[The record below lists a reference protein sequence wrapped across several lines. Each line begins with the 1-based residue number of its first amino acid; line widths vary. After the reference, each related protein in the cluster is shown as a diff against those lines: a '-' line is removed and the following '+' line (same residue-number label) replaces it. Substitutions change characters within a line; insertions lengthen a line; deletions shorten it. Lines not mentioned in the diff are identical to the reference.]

1 MNPFKKRKY
10 ITLPTQS
17 EIKERQMTV
26 PDGLWGKCPHCQ
38 TMHYLPDIEPLK
50 VCASCGYGYRLS
62 ASERLSK
69 IVDESSF
76 EEWLQDVPT
85 ANPLDFP
92 DYSNKVETLQE
103 KTGLNEAV
111 VVGKAT
117 IGGYATA
124 IGVMDTQ
131 FMMGSMGSVV
141 GEKITVLF
149 EKAMA
154 QSLPVVLFCAS
165 GGARMQE
172 GIISLMQMAKISTAV
187 ANHSAKGLLYVAVL
201 TDPTTGGVTASFAME
216 ADIIVAEPYTTIGF
230 AGRRVIEQTIKE
242 KLPDDFQSA
251 EVVQKNGF
259 VDCIV
264 KRQELPAFLNQVLAL
279 HVQGGISYENS

>member
-10 ITLPTQS
+10 ITLPTQQDL
-17 EIKERQMTV
+17 RQRQSAI

-38 TMHYLPDIEPLK
+38 TIHYLPDMDTLK
-50 VCASCGYGYRLS
+50 ICGACGYGYRMH
-62 ASERLSK
+62 AEERLSET
-69 IVDESSF
+69 VDESSF
-76 EEWLQDVPT
+76 VEWLMDMPI

-92 DYSNKVETLQE
+92 DYIQKIEALQE
-103 KTGLNEAV
+103 KTGLNEGV
-111 VVGKAT
+111 VIGQAT
-117 IGGYATA
+117 LSGYPCA

-141 GEKITVLF
+141 GEKITTLF
-149 EKAMA
+149 ERATEL
-154 QSLPVVLFCAS
+154 SLPVVLFCAS

-187 ANHSAKGLLYVAVL
+187 ANHSNAGLLYVAVL

-242 KLPDDFQSA
+242 KLPDNFQSA
-251 EVVQKNGF
+251 EVVQQNGF

-264 KRQELPAFLNQVLAL
+264 KRQLLPTFLSDVLSL
-279 HVQGGISYENS
+279 HCKGGTHENS

>member
-10 ITLPTQS
+10 ITLPTQV
-17 EIKERQMTV
+17 EMTERQTVV
-26 PDGLWGKCPHCQ
+26 PDGLWGKCPHCHII
-38 TMHYLPDIEPLK
+38 HYLPDVEPLK
-50 VCASCGYGYRLS
+50 ICASCGYGYRLN
-62 ASERLSK
+62 AEERLAQT
-69 IVDESSF
+69 VDESSF
-76 EEWLQDVPT
+76 EEWLNDVPS

-92 DYSNKVETLQE
+92 DYTNKVLALQQ
-103 KTGLNEAV
+103 KTRLNEAV
-111 VVGKAT
+111 VIGKAT
-117 IGGYATA
+117 IGGNDTA

-141 GEKITVLF
+141 GEKITTLF
-149 EKAMA
+149 EKAIEL
-154 QSLPVVLFCAS
+154 SLPVVLFCAS

-172 GIISLMQMAKISTAV
+172 GIISLMQMAKVSTAV

-264 KRQELPAFLNQVLAL
+264 KRQELPAFLKQVLAL
-279 HVQGGISYENS
+279 HTQGGAGNENS

>member
-10 ITLPTQS
+10 ITLPTQE
-17 EIKERQMTV
+17 EIKQRQITV
-26 PDGLWGKCPHCQ
+26 PDGLWGKCPQCQ
-38 TMHYLPDIEPLK
+38 TIHYLPDIEPFK
-50 VCASCGYGYRLS
+50 ICASCGYGYRLS
-62 ASERLSK
+62 AKERLEQ
-69 IVDESSF
+69 ITDENSF
-76 EEWLQDVPT
+76 EEWLFEVVT
-85 ANPLDFP
+85 NNPLDFP
-92 DYSNKVETLQE
+92 GYDEKIVKLQNQ
-103 KTGLNEAV
+103 TGLNEAV
-111 VVGKAT
+111 IIGQAT
-117 IGGYATA
+117 IGTKPVA

-141 GEKITVLF
+141 GEKITTLF
-149 EKAMA
+149 EKAIEL
-154 QSLPVVLFCAS
+154 SLPVILFCAS

-187 ANHSAKGLLYVAVL
+187 ANHSKKGLLYVAVL

-216 ADIIVAEPYTTIGF
+216 ADIIMAEPYTTIGF

-264 KRQELPAFLNQVLAL
+264 KRQDLSAFLAQVLTL
-279 HVQGGISYENS
+279 HTSGGTLNEDG